1 MQLVTYIHIAYISIH
16 DKENMNFLLSVFII
30 SKAMQKLFLI
40 RRRRYLGEN
49 NFLRKHTVICMYK
62 CKKEKRFF
70 MPKYKKIIIYFRFLF
85 SLSNKEK

>member
-1 MQLVTYIHIAYISIH
+1 MYDNFVYMMIEIIIANILYCMYISKYSMYMQLVTYIHIAYISIH

-49 NFLRKHTVICMYK
+49 NFLRKHADLCM
-62 CKKEKRFF
+62 
-70 MPKYKKIIIYFRFLF
+70 IY
-85 SLSNKEK
+85 